1 MKISKTRL
9 RVTLALVSCFVAAG
23 AAGLSSP
30 PSYVWSSSSFIVI
43 IDPPKERTALQET
56 CGPRSRITLEV
67 VGKGEAVG
75 RPGEGAVL
83 ARFTCASGKPALQ
96 VAGKLKG
103 FQEVKSCSN
112 NLKPC
117 SWTGLGF
124 DRSIR
129 KGTWIL
135 DGSSLRFQIS
145 SKLTEKC
152 VIEIVLPALQK

>member
-9 RVTLALVSCFVAAG
+9 RVTLALVSCFVGAG
-23 AAGLSSP
+23 AAGQSSP
-30 PSYVWSSSSFIVI
+30 PSYVWSSSSFITI
-43 IDPPKERTALQET
+43 IDPPKEKTALQEA

-67 VGKGEAVG
+67 VGKGAAAG

-83 ARFTCASGKPALQ
+83 ARFTCSSGKQALQ

-135 DGSSLRFQIS
+135 DSSSARFQIF

-152 VIEIVLPALQK
+152 LIEVVLPAPQK